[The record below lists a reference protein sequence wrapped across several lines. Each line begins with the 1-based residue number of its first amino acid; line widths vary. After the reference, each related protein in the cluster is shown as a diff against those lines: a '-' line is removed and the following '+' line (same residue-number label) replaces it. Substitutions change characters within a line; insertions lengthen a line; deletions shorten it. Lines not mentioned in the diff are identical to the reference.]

1 MQPVAPRARGAGG
14 TRVETSSRVF
24 STVAVVVATGAVVT
38 GLLGCGRTGGPDV
51 APPAPRV
58 AGIADLDRRVESPRP
73 IECGVGRHWSVDE
86 GAWTFRVEATL
97 HCRVATDGPTSAV
110 VELEPTGDTAR
121 FAFGARLDGEPLRG
135 DAVATRAEGVLEIRV
150 PQVGPGWFAITV
162 VRDLYGG
169 RPEDRNLHDNT
180 FRRIRV
186 RAGDVGD
193 LELAT
198 ERVDELRYVGTLVE
212 RGVTG
217 LGSEKR
223 SGMLVRGPMDGTLE
237 LESAVPA
244 TLRLHTENASSRLA
258 AFRLVGPDGTQAVSE
273 VQPRSSG
280 ALDLAVPAG
289 TSSVRMV
296 LEGDPDGLFLWGAP
310 QLARAGDDRPS
321 VILVTLDTTRR
332 DALSPWGGRP
342 DVSPRLEQFAR
353 SATVYDHA
361 WATSPWTLPSHA
373 SMLTGMYPTR
383 HGAGVS
389 EDWMVPSLESLA
401 ELLAG
406 EGWFTAG
413 FAGGEMCA
421 SRWGVAQGFDVY
433 HDPDGF
439 ETRGDALTDA
449 ALEIVARHGDAPL
462 FLFVNYFDPHALY
475 RAPEPFASRFGVPE
489 LAQAIAD
496 TPVWGDFARGSGK
509 AWGSIIEGEAPAG
522 AAELEWL
529 EAAYLAEV
537 AFMDHQLG
545 RLFDG
550 LDARGVL
557 DDALVVVV
565 ADHGEFL
572 GENGFFSHACRL
584 EPELTWVPMLVR
596 WPGQT
601 RADRSAQLV
610 SHVDVFGTALQAAGL
625 PVRSHDGLPL
635 GAEGQDALTA
645 RSRVFMEEHES
656 RIHPLFAH
664 MKIAP
669 SVYGIQE
676 LAHREVIWQGG
687 MDCGRLSG
695 DRWTTDRCGATWQ
708 DRLTELADVARALE
722 RRDEAEVGVLSEAE
736 REALEALGYVR

>member
-1 MQPVAPRARGAGG
+1 
-14 TRVETSSRVF
+14 
-24 STVAVVVATGAVVT
+24 
-38 GLLGCGRTGGPDV
+38 
-51 APPAPRV
+51 
-58 AGIADLDRRVESPRP
+58 
-73 IECGVGRHWSVDE
+73 
-86 GAWTFRVEATL
+86 
-97 HCRVATDGPTSAV
+97 
-110 VELEPTGDTAR
+110 
-121 FAFGARLDGEPLRG
+121 
-135 DAVATRAEGVLEIRV
+135 
-150 PQVGPGWFAITV
+150 
-162 VRDLYGG
+162 
-169 RPEDRNLHDNT
+169 
-180 FRRIRV
+180 
-186 RAGDVGD
+186 
-193 LELAT
+193 
-198 ERVDELRYVGTLVE
+198 
-212 RGVTG
+212 
-217 LGSEKR
+217 
-223 SGMLVRGPMDGTLE
+223 MDGRLE
-237 LESAVPA
+237 LESAAPA
-244 TLRLHTENASSRLA
+244 TLRLHTENASSRPA
-258 AFRLVGPDGTQAVSE
+258 AFRLVGPDGAEAVSE
-273 VQPRSSG
+273 LTPGSAG
-280 ALDLAVPAG
+280 ALDLPLPAG

-296 LEGDPDGLFLWGAP
+296 IEGDPDGLFLWGAP

-332 DALSPWGGRP
+332 DALSPWGGRT
-342 DVSPRLEQFAR
+342 DVSPRLGQLAR

-389 EDWMVPSLESLA
+389 DDWMVPSLESLA

-421 SRWGVAQGFDVY
+421 SRWGMAQGFDVY

-449 ALEIVARHGDAPL
+449 ALEIVERHGDAPL

-489 LAQAIAD
+489 LARAIAD
-496 TPVWGDFARGSGK
+496 TPVWGDFAGGSGK

-522 AAELEWL
+522 PAELEWL

-545 RLFDG
+545 RLLDG
-550 LDARGVL
+550 LDARRLL

-572 GENGFFSHACRL
+572 GEDGFFSHACRL
-584 EPELTWVPMLVR
+584 DPELTWVPMLVR

-601 RADRSAQLV
+601 RGDRSAQLV
-610 SHVDVFGTALQAAGL
+610 SHVDVFGTALEAAGL

-635 GAEGQDALTA
+635 GPEGHDALTA

-695 DRWTTDRCGATWQ
+695 DRWSTDRCGASWQ